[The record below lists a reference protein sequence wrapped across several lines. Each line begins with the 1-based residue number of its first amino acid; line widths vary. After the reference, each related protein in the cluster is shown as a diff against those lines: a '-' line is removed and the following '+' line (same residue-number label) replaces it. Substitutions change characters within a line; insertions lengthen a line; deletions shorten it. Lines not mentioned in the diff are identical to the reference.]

1 MATHNLSPT
10 QSAIKKT
17 VLVAETLVAACLLL
31 AISAIIFAVWAEEA
45 RSIRKAV
52 SQLIDCRPVPP
63 SEDGTEGRWI
73 YRFVEGRTCWF
84 EANGLRRG
92 REKPLE
98 ELRWKEGNLRESSE
112 GNLNPDCS
120 AWRYHDRWSGQ

>member
-10 QSAIKKT
+10 QSVIKKT
-17 VLVAETLVAACLLL
+17 VLVAETVVATCLLL
-31 AISAIIFAVWAEEA
+31 AISAIIFAVFVQAGQLMDC
-45 RSIRKAV
+45 KAV
-52 SQLIDCRPVPP
+52 PP
-63 SEDGTEGRWI
+63 NEDGTDGRWI

-98 ELRWKEGNLRESSE
+98 ELRWPALVEIFDCPSSAFRARWNGE
-112 GNLNPDCS
+112 
-120 AWRYHDRWSGQ
+120 DRQ